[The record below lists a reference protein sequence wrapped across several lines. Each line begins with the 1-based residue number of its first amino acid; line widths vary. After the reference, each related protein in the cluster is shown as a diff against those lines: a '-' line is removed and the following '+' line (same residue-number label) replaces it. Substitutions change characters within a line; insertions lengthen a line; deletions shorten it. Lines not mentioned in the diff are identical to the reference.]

1 MREIDGE
8 IISKNISQAV
18 QNANFSLDLKLLNML
33 EDAVKKEQSLLGKNI
48 LKSLIK
54 NAQIAEQEK
63 IAICQDTGIVV
74 IFIKIGN
81 QIQIQGDLYKAVNR
95 GIKVGYNKGYL
106 RKSVVKD
113 PFNRENTQDNTPAI
127 IYIENVLGDSLEFN
141 ILIKGAGSE
150 NMSRINMFNPT
161 ASKDEIIDFI
171 IDTVQRAGA
180 SACPPYIMG
189 IGIGGTFEKAAL
201 LSKKALLKEKTEDPS
216 IRIFEKR
223 ILKEINKTGIGP
235 GGLGGKVTALDVRI
249 LKHSCH
255 IASLP
260 VAVNI
265 NCHASRHI
273 KISI

>member
-1 MREIDGE
+1 MRKIDSE

-18 QNANFSLDLKLLNML
+18 QTANFSLDIKLLSML
-33 EDAVKKEQSLLGKNI
+33 EDAVKKEQSSLGKNI
-48 LKSLIK
+48 LKNLIK

-81 QIQIQGDLYKAVNR
+81 QIQIQGDLYEAVNR
-95 GIKVGYNKGYL
+95 GIKTGYNKGYL

-113 PFNRENTQDNTPAI
+113 PFNRENTEDNTPAV

-150 NMSRINMFNPT
+150 NMSQINMFSPT
-161 ASKDEIIDFI
+161 ASKGEIIDFI

-180 SACPPYIMG
+180 NACPPYIMG

-201 LSKKALLKEKTEDPS
+201 LSKKALLKEKTEDSS

-235 GGLGGKVTALDVRI
+235 AGLGGIVTALDVRI
-249 LKHSCH
+249 LKHPCH